1 MSQIESYDTSIPI
14 YTEYMSFDILQL
26 ILRHVACFQP
36 YLFYPR
42 PTNDVQP
49 LSFFPSINEQEI
61 ELRKK
66 VTLMSFI
73 VDVYADTHIRPA
85 RPIDLDDKTRTTT
98 LDIQSRFDNEL
109 VFAR

>member
-1 MSQIESYDTSIPI
+1 MNRKLNSE
-14 YTEYMSFDILQL
+14 
-26 ILRHVACFQP
+26 
-36 YLFYPR
+36 
-42 PTNDVQP
+42 
-49 LSFFPSINEQEI
+49 
-61 ELRKK
+61 KK

-98 LDIQSRFDNEL
+98 LDIQSRFEL

>member
-1 MSQIESYDTSIPI
+1 MYHR
-14 YTEYMSFDILQL
+14 L
-26 ILRHVACFQP
+26 HP

-42 PTNDVQP
+42 PTGDTTTDPYPLFSPPFSLPLMNRKLNSEKKSDVNV
-49 LSFFPSINEQEI
+49 FHC
-61 ELRKK
+61 RR
-66 VTLMSFI
+66 
-73 VDVYADTHIRPA
+73 VYADTHIRRA